1 METPVLAKVDFFENG
16 LCLSCH
22 LAKDELADLL
32 LFHTLSENAWEKKDA
47 VLQRELEEILA
58 KYPEADHDDII
69 DSHSWEL
76 HLNQMKFP
84 GIHRESILITIY
96 NYLES
101 ELNDICRIISDSID
115 SPLKLKD
122 LHGKG
127 IERAQVYLS
136 KVAGFDFSA
145 FSPELPYLK
154 KVNLL
159 RNQVV
164 HNGGR
169 LPEGANQELNV
180 FVQTNTNLIGSP
192 GDMVRLRS
200 EFVEEFIKN
209 LEGFFEKLEVEVK
222 LFMNRVNA

>member
-1 METPVLAKVDFFENG
+1 MAKVDFFENG

-47 VLQRELEEILA
+47 ALQRELEEILA
-58 KYPEADHDDII
+58 KYPEADHDAII
-69 DSHSWEL
+69 DSHGWEL

-96 NYLES
+96 NYFES

-115 SPLKLKD
+115 SPLKLRD

-127 IERAQVYLS
+127 IERAQLYLS
-136 KVAGFDFSA
+136 KVAGFDFSY

-180 FVQTNTNLIGSP
+180 FVQSNNNLTGSP
-192 GDMVRLRS
+192 GDMVGLRS

-209 LEGFFEKLEVEVK
+209 LEGFFGKLEVEVK
-222 LFMNRVNA
+222 LFMNRVDA